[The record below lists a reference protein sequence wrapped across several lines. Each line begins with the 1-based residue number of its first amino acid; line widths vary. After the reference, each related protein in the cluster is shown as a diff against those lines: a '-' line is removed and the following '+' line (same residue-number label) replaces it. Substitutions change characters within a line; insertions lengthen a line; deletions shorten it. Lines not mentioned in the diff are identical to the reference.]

1 MPGTFIS
8 FFVSLNSELWDSEK
22 CLLLLLPKSHSVVQ
36 QHCLIRL
43 SCLTLSVSLILAIC
57 KDLVKKQCICFSST
71 ILKSKMGRGDDEGL
85 WYFISNFSVGWV
97 ISFVTVVH
105 SNDWKKKLL
114 PSTLTPIFQATLARI
129 FFFALSTCHIMPI
142 YNVLELHFRH
152 TSLLRLHYQTCY
164 VNM

>member
-129 FFFALSTCHIMPI
+129 FF
-142 YNVLELHFRH
+142 
-152 TSLLRLHYQTCY
+152 LHYQPITSCLY
-164 VNM
+164 IMY

>member
-71 ILKSKMGRGDDEGL
+71 ILKSKTGRGDDEGL

-105 SNDWKKKLL
+105 SNDWKKKTSSFY
-114 PSTLTPIFQATLARI
+114 PHPNFSGYSGKN
-129 FFFALSTCHIMPI
+129 FFFALSTRHIMPI

>member
-105 SNDWKKKLL
+105 SNGWKKKLL

-129 FFFALSTCHIMPI
+129 FF
-142 YNVLELHFRH
+142 
-152 TSLLRLHYQTCY
+152 LHYQPITSCLY
-164 VNM
+164 IMY